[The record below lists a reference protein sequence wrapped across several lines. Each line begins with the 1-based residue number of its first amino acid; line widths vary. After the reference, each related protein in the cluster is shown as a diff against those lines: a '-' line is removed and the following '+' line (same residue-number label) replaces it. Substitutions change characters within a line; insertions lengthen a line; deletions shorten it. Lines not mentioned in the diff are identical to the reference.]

1 MDELKDKMKEDLQKL
16 SDHYKA
22 LEKEEFILALRANTT
37 TEQAEHGQAY
47 TFYHKLSETYRLM
60 SLRAEEYTNQ
70 FPGV

>member
-1 MDELKDKMKEDLQKL
+1 MITIEDKMKEDLQKL

-47 TFYHKLSETYRLM
+47 SFYHKLSETYRLM
-60 SLRAEEYTNQ
+60 SLKTDDYTNQ

>member
-1 MDELKDKMKEDLQKL
+1 MTDLEEKMKEDLQKL

-47 TFYHKLSETYRLM
+47 SFYHKLSELYRMM
-60 SLRAEEYTNQ
+60 SLRTEGYVNQ
-70 FPGV
+70 FPGF